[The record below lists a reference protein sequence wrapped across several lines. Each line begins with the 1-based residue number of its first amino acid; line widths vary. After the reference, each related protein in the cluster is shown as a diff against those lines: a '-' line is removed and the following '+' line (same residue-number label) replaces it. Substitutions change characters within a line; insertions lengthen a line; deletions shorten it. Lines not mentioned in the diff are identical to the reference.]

1 MSKYVNVEKLI
12 EKIQD
17 MGIRGSWICGSVDQ
31 EDLVTQIIGTIVR
44 TAMEDRKMG
53 EIHEKTTPNESGIYQ
68 VDCITRESFSA
79 ADLAK
84 HDFQLKEVVHVPCG
98 DKQVAF
104 RVEHVTDEKAYLVA
118 VNCIGKARMT
128 DMYEYLDNFMKELP
142 EDFINLCGE
151 IEHKVNGHLIRRG
164 KVALLSLGNTSGCKN
179 CNGADDMQ
187 FDGLRSE
194 ADRNKN
200 DTNGETCWYWEDT
213 LYDYEDWDG
222 DSSGFNYKS
231 FFVVTPFGRSGDD
244 RDGASVSLSV
254 CPCLCILRNCK

>member
-1 MSKYVNVEKLI
+1 MEKYVNVEKLI

-17 MGIRGSWICGSVDQ
+17 MGIRGSWICGSVAQ

-68 VDCITRESFSA
+68 VDCITRESLSA
-79 ADLAK
+79 ADLAR
-84 HDFQLKEVVHVPCG
+84 HDFKLKEVVYVPCG

-118 VNCIGKARMT
+118 VNCVGKARMT
-128 DMYEYLDNFMKELP
+128 DMYDYLDNFMKELP
-142 EDFINLCGE
+142 EDFLNMCCE
-151 IEHKVNGHLIRRG
+151 IEHKVNGQLIRKG
-164 KVALLSLGNTSGCKN
+164 KVALLSYGNTSGCKN
-179 CNGADDMQ
+179 CNGVDDIQ

-213 LYDYEDWDG
+213 PYDYEDWDG
-222 DSSGFNYKS
+222 DSSGFNPNC
-231 FFVVTPFGRSGDD
+231 FLIVTPFGRSGDD
-244 RDGASVSLSV
+244 SDGALSSLSV
-254 CPCLCILRNCK
+254 CPCFCILRKK